1 MTRSASHDPA
11 RTRYRVA
18 FLLTAML
25 VLGIVVTLPFSV
37 ASIVDDLVGPGHGAV
52 ISVVAPP
59 RETASAMHTRA
70 HLSFVALDE
79 TSLELTMRIS
89 GHYACETGCDTQHRL
104 VIVSVAADDAD
115 AEGMPPSATITFPAP
130 DRAFSTTFQL
140 PVRGH
145 PIHYPFDHY
154 DLQLGLALE
163 LVHADGTVETV
174 PSAEARNRVFLTIQ
188 ELLPRQTMSPVVAV
202 DPESIRSDRDP
213 LPYFEA
219 FSVTFERPRYTRV
232 LAVLLVLLIAA
243 AAAYSVLL
251 RPMEELFVNAGALVL
266 GVWGIRAILVPG
278 NLYYMTAVDLALS
291 AVIIFLLGTLT
302 FRALLFVHDRGELNV
317 LPRRRRRQ

>member
-1 MTRSASHDPA
+1 MSKSRDPV
-11 RTRYRVA
+11 RTRYRIA
-18 FLLTAML
+18 FFITAML

-37 ASIVDDLVGPGHGAV
+37 ASIVDDLLGPSQGAV
-52 ISVVAPP
+52 VSVVAPP
-59 RETASAMHTRA
+59 REAASAVHTRA
-70 HLSFVALDE
+70 HLTFVALDE

-89 GHYACETGCDTQHRL
+89 GHYVCKTACDTQHRL

-130 DRAFSTTFQL
+130 DRAFSTTFEL

-154 DLQLGLALE
+154 DLMLGMALE

-174 PSAEARNRVFLTIQ
+174 PPAEARNRAFLTIQ
-188 ELLPRQTMSPVVAV
+188 ELLPRQTMSPVTEI

-219 FSVTFERPRYTRV
+219 FSVTFERPRYTRL

-251 RPMEELFVNAGALVL
+251 RPLQELFVNSGALVL

-302 FRALLFVHDRGELNV
+302 VRALLFVHDRGDLNMI
-317 LPRRRRRQ
+317 PRRRRRRE